1 MDQKVPYSAI
11 NDFEKLYPELAAEFQ
26 QFKKNNTNCSLLK

>member
-1 MDQKVPYSAI
+1 MDPKVPYSAI

-26 QFKKNNTNCSLLK
+26 QIQKEQYEKNYL